1 MKARASA
8 WAGVLA
14 TRVGRCAGV
23 WARCGALC
31 AGLIGAVPVL
41 GQAAGVPSAPP
52 TAPVQPASA
61 ATAANATGAASLA
74 PALFAQHCA
83 SCHGVDRLGAL
94 GPALLP
100 QNLERLRKPEALRV
114 LREGRLATQMQG
126 FADKLTPAQQQAL
139 IDYIYSPVQPEPV
152 WRDADIAASR
162 VVHQS
167 VEARPT
173 QPGFRADPLNLFV
186 VVEAGDHHVSILD
199 GERLEPIARSA
210 TRFALHGGPK
220 FSPDGRYVYFGSRD
234 GWVSKFDLWGLRTVV
249 EVRAGLN
256 ARNVAV
262 SADGRW
268 VMVGNTLPAGLVLL
282 DAELNWVAS
291 LSTRGAAGG
300 AASRVSAVYDAAPR
314 ASFVVA
320 LKDVAEVWE
329 LPYRDGAPTRVQR
342 TLLGDVL
349 DDFYFDDAYTHV
361 FGTSRA
367 KPGGTA
373 SAQVVDLD
381 QRRVVTELDLP
392 GMPHLGSGIAFDWQG
407 KRVLAT
413 PNLQRGLITLIDT
426 ATWQPVA
433 SVPTPGPGF
442 FLRSH
447 EKTDLA
453 FTDAMMSPQARDTLL
468 VFDKR
473 SLKEVARL
481 RPEPGK
487 TLAHVEFTR
496 DGRYALASLMEM
508 DGALIVYDT
517 QTLREVKRLPMRKPI
532 GKYNVW
538 NKITRSEGTSH

>member
-1 MKARASA
+1 MKAPLRAVIWGG
-8 WAGVLA
+8 WARVA
-14 TRVGRCAGV
+14 RVGRCAGV
-23 WARCGALC
+23 WARLGALC
-31 AGLIGAVPVL
+31 CGLI
-41 GQAAGVPSAPP
+41 AAGPGLAGAQTAATTASAP
-52 TAPVQPASA
+52 TGSSQDA
-61 ATAANATGAASLA
+61 AINA

-83 SCHGVDRLGAL
+83 SCHGADRLGAL

-100 QNLERLRKPEALRV
+100 QNLERLRKPEAARV
-114 LREGRLATQMQG
+114 LRQGRVATQMQG
-126 FADKLTPAQQQAL
+126 FADRLSPAQQQAL
-139 IDYIYSPVQPEPV
+139 VEYIYTPVQPEPV

-162 VVHQS
+162 VVQQS
-167 VEARPT
+167 VEARPVK
-173 QPGFRADPLNLFV
+173 PVFDADPLNLFV

-199 GERLEPIARSA
+199 GDRLERIARSP

-256 ARNVAV
+256 TRNVAV

-291 LSTRGAAGG
+291 LATRGAAGG
-300 AASRVSAVYDAAPR
+300 AAARVSAVYDAAPR

-329 LPYRDGAPTRVQR
+329 LPYRDGAPTQVQR
-342 TLLGDVL
+342 TPLADVL
-349 DDFYFDDAYTHV
+349 DDFYFDDSYAHV
-361 FGTSRA
+361 LGTTRP
-367 KPGGTA
+367 KPGA
-373 SAQVVDLD
+373 AAKAQVVNLD
-381 QRRVVTELDLP
+381 QRRVVAELDLP

-407 KRVLAT
+407 RRVMAT

-426 ATWQPVA
+426 ATWQTVA
-433 SVPTPGPGF
+433 SVPTLGPGF

-447 EKTDLA
+447 ERTNLA
-453 FTDAMMSPQARDTLL
+453 FADAMLSPQARDTLL
-468 VFDKR
+468 VFDKQ

-481 RPEPGK
+481 RPEPGQ

-496 DGRYALASLMEM
+496 DGRFALASLMEAE
-508 DGALIVYDT
+508 GALIVYDT
-517 QTLREVKRLPMRKPI
+517 QTLREIKRLPMRKPI